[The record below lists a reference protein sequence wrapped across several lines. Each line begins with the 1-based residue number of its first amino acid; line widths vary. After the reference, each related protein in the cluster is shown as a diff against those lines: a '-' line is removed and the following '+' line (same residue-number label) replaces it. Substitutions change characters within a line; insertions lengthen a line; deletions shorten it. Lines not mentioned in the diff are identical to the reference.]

1 MESKVITNSR
11 EVVLSLIDAL
21 NNEDFKIER
30 SFVDDKMTFV
40 GVLGSRNGANAYFKD
55 MELMKL
61 KYDLK
66 KVFVEGDDVCLIY
79 DLKMSGVNVTCCGLY
94 EVQDGKI
101 ISLKVIF
108 DPRPVIE
115 SKKQD

>member
-1 MESKVITNSR
+1 MTDSR
-11 EVVLSLIDAL
+11 EVVLSLVDAL
-21 NNEDFKIER
+21 NNEDFKTAR

-40 GVLGSRNGANAYFKD
+40 GVLGSRDGANAYFKD

-66 KVFVEGDDVCLIY
+66 KVFVEGDEVCLIY
-79 DLKMSGVNVTCCGLY
+79 NLKMSGVNVMCCGLY
-94 EVQDGKI
+94 HVRDGKVL
-101 ISLKVIF
+101 SLKVIF

-115 SKKQD
+115 SSGKK